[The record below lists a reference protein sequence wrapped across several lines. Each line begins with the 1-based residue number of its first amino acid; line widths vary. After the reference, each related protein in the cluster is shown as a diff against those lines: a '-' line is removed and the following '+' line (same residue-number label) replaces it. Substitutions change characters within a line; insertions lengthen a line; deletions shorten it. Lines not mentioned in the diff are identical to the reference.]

1 MGTEETPP
9 FFVYIDFYFIL

>member
-9 FFVYIDFYFIL
+9 FFVYIDFYFFL

>member
-9 FFVYIDFYFIL
+9 FFVYIDFYCIL